1 MASRK
6 FLGNIILAV
15 ISGVLFYG
23 CALPPPTPSSAEELF
38 NTAQE
43 DLKKG
48 RYEESK
54 YRFEKV
60 FVEYPNTEIAGNA
73 LFRMGYICAI
83 QKDYKSAR
91 NYFSLLV
98 EDYSDSKWKFDAQTW
113 LNLLDD
119 WARLKSELDDAKNQL
134 GIAQRQRQ
142 TDTTGTKPENDTAG
156 RIHELQEQ
164 ITKLREENNR
174 LRLLIETLDD

>member
-1 MASRK
+1 MAPWKS
-6 FLGNIILAV
+6 LSNALIAV
-15 ISGVLFYG
+15 IVGVLFYG

-98 EDYSDSKWKFDAQTW
+98 ENYSDSKWKFDAQTW
-113 LNLLDD
+113 LNLLDE
-119 WARLKSELDDAKNQL
+119 WSRLKNELDDAKNQL

-142 TDTTGTKPENDTAG
+142 TDTVEKPESDTAS
-156 RIHELQEQ
+156 RIQELQEQ
-164 ITKLREENNR
+164 ITKLREENNK
-174 LRLLIETLDD
+174 LRLLIETLGD